1 MNSIQLVCDTVISL
15 QAYYFH
21 FNDNFNFLYLLLL
34 ITESIDFMY
43 CVCACVRACRIFSN
57 INNICCIFC
66 LERAY
71 IVLLFYLDNYVV
83 IGASWIEKSY
93 VNVGR
98 YGERKNKMGGSLK

>member
-1 MNSIQLVCDTVISL
+1 MISL

-43 CVCACVRACRIFSN
+43 CVCACVRSFVRACVRACRIFSN